1 MNKYLIFRTDRIG
14 DFFLS
19 AILVKSIKEN
29 DPFAYVTLVAS
40 QKNYNYIKDF
50 KLVDDVILLKNT
62 IFDKIRLIFKLRNEK
77 FHSII
82 IHDHKKR
89 SHLISFFLKRKNK
102 ISLNNTLNF
111 SHIDNI
117 KNILN
122 KLNYTFYETALN
134 IFENK
139 NLKKFEHEDFVLFH
153 FDEKWIHKDYI
164 EKFINIEPSI
174 NELTYFFN
182 GIIAKTK
189 KKLIITT
196 GLVAPRIF
204 DQMLN
209 KNKNKNIHFYKNLDF
224 LKLESIVSKSN
235 ILISCHGSVSH
246 IAAALKIKQIDI
258 IDKSYEYEQ
267 WTDHFR
273 NYNYLYRAKFDLL
286 SKKII
291 EKL

>member
-62 IFDKIRLIFKLRNEK
+62 IFDKIRLIFKLKNEK

-82 IHDHKKR
+82 IHDQKKR

-102 ISLNNTLNF
+102 ISLNNSLNF
-111 SHIDNI
+111 SHIKTI

-139 NLKKFEHEDFVLFH
+139 NLKKF
-153 FDEKWIHKDYI
+153 
-164 EKFINIEPSI
+164 
-174 NELTYFFN
+174 
-182 GIIAKTK
+182 
-189 KKLIITT
+189 
-196 GLVAPRIF
+196 
-204 DQMLN
+204 
-209 KNKNKNIHFYKNLDF
+209 
-224 LKLESIVSKSN
+224 
-235 ILISCHGSVSH
+235 
-246 IAAALKIKQIDI
+246 
-258 IDKSYEYEQ
+258 
-267 WTDHFR
+267 
-273 NYNYLYRAKFDLL
+273 
-286 SKKII
+286 
-291 EKL
+291 